1 MTLREYSTR
10 LGNISDEQLQMAL
23 DRLDMGDLIRAE
35 PISFGLFGQNLFITS
50 TKGEFV
56 LRGVPH
62 YDWQFPTEKFFVEQL
77 HRMTKAP
84 VPYPYLY
91 ETATDIFGWSFV
103 LMPRMRGLQ
112 IADHKIVS
120 GLTWQDR
127 QGIARALAKML
138 AEIQTLSWDY
148 AGKYDS
154 TTGKVQPT
162 EQDYREWIVKRIR
175 ELLLIAHHT
184 NGNTPTSDLVWAESI
199 IASGSHVLHTP
210 YQPCIVLEDYKE
222 ANTVVEHTENGWTVS
237 GIFDLMT
244 AHFGDGEADLA
255 RQVGTYLRENPTLAD
270 EFVQTDIQCK
280 PIQVGFIERQ
290 QLYMLYD
297 SVLIWAFWQEHAGG
311 LPENKTLTFE
321 QWANPFIAYWRK
333 FKNIRTYN
341 AAIIGSS
348 FPSFKLI
355 PLK

>member
-1 MTLREYSTR
+1 MTPKEYSKR
-10 LGNISDEQLQMAL
+10 LGNISDQQLQMAL
-23 DRLDMGDLIRAE
+23 HRFDMGDLIHAE

-84 VPYPYLY
+84 VPHPYLY
-91 ETATDIFGWSFV
+91 ETSTDIFGWSFV

-112 IADHKIVS
+112 IADNKIVS
-120 GLTWQDR
+120 CLTWQDR

-138 AEIQTLSWDY
+138 AEVQTLSWDY

-154 TTGKVQPT
+154 TTGKVQPMD
-162 EQDYREWIVKRIR
+162 QDYREWIVKRIR
-175 ELLLIAHHT
+175 ELLLIAQNT
-184 NGNTPTSDLVWAESI
+184 NGNTPTSDLKWAESI
-199 IASGSHVLHTP
+199 IANAFHALHTP
-210 YQPCIVLEDYKE
+210 YRPCIVLEDYKE
-222 ANTVVEHTENGWTVS
+222 ANTVVEHTEDGWRVS

-244 AHFGDGEADLA
+244 AHFGDGEADLS
-255 RQVGTYLRENPTLAD
+255 RQVGTYLRENPALAD
-270 EFVQTDIQCK
+270 EFVQTYIQCK
-280 PIQVGFIERQ
+280 PSQVGFIERQ

-311 LPENKTLTFE
+311 LPEDKTLTFE
-321 QWANPFIAYWRK
+321 QWANPFIAYWEK
-333 FKNIRTYN
+333 FKNMQT
-341 AAIIGSS
+341 
-348 FPSFKLI
+348 
-355 PLK
+355 